1 MSSDDYVSD
10 VIKNVEGIL
19 DEANPQLCVKV
30 STPMTVA
37 HRPELDTTQ
46 LQSED
51 QADFFQNL
59 TGALHLAVEQ
69 SQTDIHV
76 LVTMLSS
83 YLVQRHQ
90 GCMQYFTNLR
100 TSSKYK

>member
-1 MSSDDYVSD
+1 MNSDDYVSD
-10 VIKNVEGIL
+10 VIKNVEGKL
-19 DEANPQLCVKV
+19 DEAYPQLCVKA

-51 QADFFQNL
+51 PADFFQNL
-59 TGALHLAVEQ
+59 TGALRLAVEQ

-83 YLVQRHQ
+83 YLVQPHQ
-90 GCMQYFTNLR
+90 GCVQYFTYVR